1 MTDKPDLLVIWPNR
15 PDQMAQLAQSYRLH
29 RLDEADDPEA
39 LLAEVGPRVTA
50 AATTGGKG
58 LDRAL
63 LAKLPAL
70 EIVASSGVGYDT
82 IDVAA
87 CTERG
92 VKVTNTP
99 DVLTDDVAD
108 LAIGLLIAV
117 RRGLIEGDALVRSG
131 NWPGSGGMGLKSAI
145 AGKRL
150 GIAGLGRIGQAIAKR
165 AMPMGLEIAYFGRS
179 ERPDQPYRF
188 VPDLVELAEWS
199 DILMVATAGGEG
211 TRALV
216 DAPVLRALGPQGS
229 LINIARGSVI
239 DEPALIAA
247 LRDKELGSAGLDV
260 FVNEPNVD
268 PGFAALDN
276 VVLHPHHASGTVE
289 TRDAMAQ
296 LVVDNLAA
304 HFAGRPLLTP
314 VN

>member
-1 MTDKPDLLVIWPNR
+1 
-15 PDQMAQLAQSYRLH
+15 AQA
-29 RLDEADDPEA
+29 DE
-39 LLAEVGPRVTA
+39 
-50 AATTGGKG
+50 
-58 LDRAL
+58 
-63 LAKLPAL
+63 
-70 EIVASSGVGYDT
+70 
-82 IDVAA
+82 
-87 CTERG
+87 
-92 VKVTNTP
+92 
-99 DVLTDDVAD
+99 
-108 LAIGLLIAV
+108 
-117 RRGLIEGDALVRSG
+117 
-131 NWPGSGGMGLKSAI
+131 
-145 AGKRL
+145 
-150 GIAGLGRIGQAIAKR
+150 GI
-165 AMPMGLEIAYFGRS
+165 Y
-179 ERPDQPYRF
+179 
-188 VPDLVELAEWS
+188 V
-199 DILMVATAGGEG
+199 VATAGGEG